1 MPHLAHHLWHP
12 FSSNGS
18 CAPSSCRFEGSSD
31 KRYNPAPSC
40 GPPCRGTCSS
50 SADGSTRPTAHQ
62 RQMPSA
68 YHRARKTV
76 FRLHTSDIFLMDALS
91 GIRADK
97 WQDLLRMEYIRS
109 FPALRKVPSP
119 PVLPAYNSTFRCKG
133 NPIGISAVPVCFSSD
148 PSSRRSRK
156 NTPNGNIEEWI
167 VVCFL
172 ALK

>member
-119 PVLPAYNSTFRCKG
+119 PVLPAYNSTFRFR
-133 NPIGISAVPVCFSSD
+133 SAQRQSD
-148 PSSRRSRK
+148 RYFRRPSMLL
-156 NTPNGNIEEWI
+156 
-167 VVCFL
+167 F
-172 ALK
+172 